1 MKVICISGKAQH
13 GKDTAAM
20 LIEDNLEALGKKVL
34 VIHYADLLKWIC
46 QKFFGWNGEKDE
58 AGRTILQYVGTDT
71 IRKQNEDYWVDF
83 VINFLK
89 MFETDWDFVLIPDTR
104 FVNEAEKMR
113 ANFDTVVLRIER
125 PGFVSNLSLEQ
136 QQHPSETSLDN
147 YEFDTVILNDSTL
160 EAFKAKITEFV
171 VNLIQYN
178 KSLLLNM
185 VGFYYIFYC
194 IIYNIKIIVGGMI

>member
-20 LIEDNLEALGKKVL
+20 LIEDSLEALGKKVL

-58 AGRTILQYVGTDT
+58 VGRTILQYVGTDT

-160 EAFKAKITEFV
+160 EAFKVKITEFV
-171 VNLIQYN
+171 VNLI
-178 KSLLLNM
+178 
-185 VGFYYIFYC
+185 
-194 IIYNIKIIVGGMI
+194 